1 MDAKKGFFMSKFG
14 PLFVLLL
21 SITLIAGCSISIDI
35 RRSVE
40 ADDQVEALMQ
50 RYFDAFNAAD
60 VEAIKDC
67 WHAPAWISNGDSNK
81 SIGTLDEV
89 GEIYGALFEKIKAEG
104 WDHSELIDEEIDV
117 VNDTLA
123 TVKIK
128 FRRVDQNGEVML
140 PEVRAGMLK
149 VLLFD
154 GEWKITTQAVMP
166 SK

>member
-67 WHAPAWISNGDSNK
+67 WHAPAWISNGESV
-81 SIGTLDEV
+81 IT
-89 GEIYGALFEKIKAEG
+89 AA
-104 WDHSELIDEEIDV
+104 
-117 VNDTLA
+117 A
-123 TVKIK
+123 T
-128 FRRVDQNGEVML
+128 Q
-140 PEVRAGMLK
+140 
-149 VLLFD
+149 
-154 GEWKITTQAVMP
+154 
-166 SK
+166 